1 VRHHCWLT
9 QEPLKT
15 YLKAEA
21 AEAAAAAA
29 EDSGDEGNEA
39 TELLEMDDLDFEEA
53 AKKGFL
59 CSLSLSLTLSLSL
72 LSLTTSL
79 CRRCSPEICYQTQ
92 KARSSSS
99 REV

>member
-1 VRHHCWLT
+1 
-9 QEPLKT
+9 LKT

-59 CSLSLSLTLSLSL
+59 CSLSLSLSL